1 MDKFDYETFNKRY
14 DKFKNNNL
22 PTPFFDEER
31 QTLEY
36 VYFDNK
42 SDDESISLQIN
53 ANLSKALE
61 DICHTALYYS
71 FSIRPIGGVVDKDDT
86 IEENGNIHCHAH
98 SLEEVV
104 TMLYKFPESFNIAK
118 DEEEF
123 YSKQELSY
131 LKKIQSY
138 LLLIGL
144 KDIENSDIPFERYQ
158 NNNCSKYND

>member
-42 SDDESISLQIN
+42 TDEESLSLQIN
-53 ANLSKALE
+53 TNLSKALE
-61 DICHTALYYS
+61 DICHVGLYYS
-71 FSIRPIGGVVDKDDT
+71 FSTRDLESKDV
-86 IEENGNIHCHAH
+86 NYHNHAH
-98 SLEEVV
+98 SFEEVIRA
-104 TMLYKFPESFNIAK
+104 LYNFPESFNIAQ
-118 DEEEF
+118 DEEQF
-123 YSKQELSY
+123 YSKQELDY
-131 LKKIQSY
+131 LKKLQSY

-144 KDIENSDIPFERYQ
+144 KDIEHFDIPFERYQ
-158 NNNCSKYND
+158 NKNHSKHND